1 MSLERTVS
9 KVNKTTEKIIS
20 NTNISYVLKALLI
33 LYVGLSVPK
42 LLNNNIEMFDNVI
55 VRLLLAGLIVYLS
68 HYDATLALLL
78 AICLVVSIQELNIH
92 KTEVISN
99 NIDQFYGGED
109 QSPQSNE
116 LVSGG
121 VCPNNGS
128 YFTTDNELQDVQDN
142 VIQDT
147 NTMSQVQTWENQ
159 LGPQGLNQ
167 PYGYSGPNQ
176 NNASSKPSIGEFA
189 SEF

>member
-1 MSLERTVS
+1 MSLEATVS
-9 KVNKTTEKIIS
+9 KLNKTTEKLVNNQNFGYI
-20 NTNISYVLKALLI
+20 LKALLI

-42 LLNNNIEMFDNVI
+42 LLNNNIEIFDNVV
-55 VRLLLAGLIVYLS
+55 VRLLCAGLVVYLS

-78 AICLVVSIQELNIH
+78 AIVLVVSIQELNVY
-92 KTEVISN
+92 KTQVVTN

-109 QSPQSNE
+109 TAQPSNE

-121 VCPNNGS
+121 ECPNNGS
-128 YFTTDNELQDVQDN
+128 YFTTDNELNDAQDN

-147 NTMSQVQTWENQ
+147 NSMSQVQTWDNQ

-176 NNASSKPSIGEFA
+176 NDASAKPSIGQFA

>member
-1 MSLERTVS
+1 MSLEATVS
-9 KVNKTTEKIIS
+9 KLNKTTEKLVNNQNFGYI
-20 NTNISYVLKALLI
+20 LKALLI

-42 LLNNNIEMFDNVI
+42 LLNNNIEIFDNVV
-55 VRLLLAGLIVYLS
+55 VRLLCAGLVVYLS

-78 AICLVVSIQELNIH
+78 AIVLVVSIQELNVY
-92 KTEVISN
+92 KTQVVTN
-99 NIDQFYGGED
+99 NMDQFYGGED
-109 QSPQSNE
+109 NTQQSNE

-121 VCPNNGS
+121 ECPNNGS
-128 YFTTDNELQDVQDN
+128 YFTTDNELNDAQDN

-147 NTMSQVQTWENQ
+147 NSMSQVQTWDNQ

-176 NNASSKPSIGEFA
+176 NDASAKPSIGQFA

>member
-1 MSLERTVS
+1 MSLEATVS
-9 KVNKTTEKIIS
+9 KLNKTTEKLVNNQNFGYI
-20 NTNISYVLKALLI
+20 LKALLI

-42 LLNNNIEMFDNVI
+42 LLNNNIEIFDNVV
-55 VRLLLAGLIVYLS
+55 VRLLCAGLVVYLS

-78 AICLVVSIQELNIH
+78 AIVLVVSIQELNVY
-92 KTEVISN
+92 KTQVVTN

-109 QSPQSNE
+109 TTQQSNE

-121 VCPNNGS
+121 ECPNNGS
-128 YFTTDNELQDVQDN
+128 YFTTDNELNDAQDN

-147 NTMSQVQTWENQ
+147 NSMSQVQTWDNQ

-176 NNASSKPSIGEFA
+176 NDASAKPSIGQFA

>member
-1 MSLERTVS
+1 MSLEKTLS
-9 KVNKTTEKIIS
+9 KVNKTTESIIS
-20 NTNISYVLKALLI
+20 NNNVGYALKALLI
-33 LYVGLSVPK
+33 LYVGVSVPK
-42 LLNNNIEMFDNVI
+42 LLNNNIEIFDNVV

-78 AICLVVSIQELNIH
+78 AICLVVSIQELNMH
-92 KTEVISN
+92 KTQEISN
-99 NIDQFYGGED
+99 NIDQFYGGEEPN
-109 QSPQSNE
+109 QLSNE

-128 YFTTDNELQDVQDN
+128 YFTTDNELQGAQDN

-147 NTMSQVQTWENQ
+147 NTMSQVQTWDNQ

-176 NNASSKPSIGEFA
+176 NNSSSKTSVGEFA

>member
-1 MSLERTVS
+1 MSLEATVS
-9 KVNKTTEKIIS
+9 KLNKTTEKLVNNQNFGYI
-20 NTNISYVLKALLI
+20 LKALLI

-42 LLNNNIEMFDNVI
+42 LLNNNIEIFDNVV
-55 VRLLLAGLIVYLS
+55 VRLLCAGLVVYLS

-78 AICLVVSIQELNIH
+78 AIVLVVSIQELNVY
-92 KTEVISN
+92 KTQVVTN

-109 QSPQSNE
+109 TTQSSNE

-121 VCPNNGS
+121 ECPNNGS
-128 YFTTDNELQDVQDN
+128 YFTTDNELNDAQDN

-147 NTMSQVQTWENQ
+147 NSMSQVQTWDNQ

-176 NNASSKPSIGEFA
+176 NDASAKPSIGQFA